1 MIDLNEHKLE
11 LDYPCNWKYK
21 LVIRKEQNIKK
32 IIAEVLEEREHG
44 IKPSKTSSQ
53 GKFKSYTLELLVHND
68 DDRKGL
74 YQLLGDHEH
83 VKMVV

>member
-32 IIAEVLEEREHG
+32 IIKEVLDEREHG
-44 IKPSKTSSQ
+44 VQPSKVSKE

-68 DDRKGL
+68 EDRKAL
-74 YQLLGDHEH
+74 YQVLGDHEH
-83 VKMVV
+83 IKMVV

>member
-21 LVIRKEQNIKK
+21 LVIRHEQNIKK
-32 IIAEVLEEREHG
+32 IIKEVLEDREHG
-44 IKPSKTSSQ
+44 VKPSKVSKE

-68 DDRKGL
+68 EDRKSL
-74 YQLLGDHEH
+74 YQVLGDHEH
-83 VKMVV
+83 IKMVV

>member
-32 IIAEVLEEREHG
+32 IINEVLEQREHG
-44 IKPSKTSSQ
+44 VKPSKTSSQ

-74 YQLLGDHEH
+74 YQLFGDHEH
-83 VKMVV
+83 IKMVV

>member
-1 MIDLNEHKLE
+1 MIDLNQHKLE

-32 IIAEVLEEREHG
+32 IIKEVLEEREHG
-44 IKPSKTSSQ
+44 VKPSKVSKE

-68 DDRKGL
+68 EDRKAL
-74 YQLLGDHEH
+74 YQVLGDHEH
-83 VKMVV
+83 IKMVV